1 MLTSVTKFPLYS
13 RHLKWKRKKK
23 SFLPFFFSSCSPN
36 PLIGLSFPVLG
47 RYRAEA
53 LAHSGPPCCEIR
65 FSIGKNEKLKRL
77 KKNKWQ
83 QTQWGEAGG
92 DPADWQRSHLST
104 WPEWCRRRGIK
115 ELALSFCFFF
125 IFTHS
130 SFTSTYA
137 GVKTPTDP
145 PWRRNQAEEHWGKEG
160 KQGSAHFW
168 AHAAQRAALQKPAS
182 QPPPLRCHGDGSFHF
197 LFIIWSI
204 YLFWLIF

>member
-23 SFLPFFFSSCSPN
+23 VSFHFFSPLVALILWSVSPFQF
-36 PLIGLSFPVLG
+36 LV
-47 RYRAEA
+47 AEA

-92 DPADWQRSHLST
+92 GPADWQRSHLST

-115 ELALSFCFFF
+115 ELAFSFFF
-125 IFTHS
+125 LIFTHS

-182 QPPPLRCHGDGSFHF
+182 QPLPLRCHGDGSFHF
-197 LFIIWSI
+197 LFIIQSI